1 MLVLTVIMYIYSH
14 DVWNVT
20 WVVGELDNQY
30 LHVVSS
36 TCTFFCTSFMLCF
49 PTGVR
54 CLDKINCV
62 EILYC

>member
-30 LHVVSS
+30 IYVVSS
-36 TCTFFCTSFMLCF
+36 TCTSFMLCF